1 MNDEQIRQIASEI
14 SRKVLEGRQL
24 AIVFPEAN
32 ESLRH
37 KVRAEHPATEFVTL
51 DDLPKSSERYSSLL
65 LVAPS
70 LDFASRLIQLQTDH
84 PVVDLVVRALY
95 AGKRVQAILS
105 GMLSQAGEG
114 GLLKAIG
121 EMRERLKSF
130 GIEFQQPDAPD
141 PYAHRAPALRLPVVA
156 EPHPSRLRLK
166 REPVE
171 EFVEFLQ
178 SKQCHM
184 EKGKPC
190 DQCDMCNT
198 LGF

>member
-1 MNDEQIRQIASEI
+1 MNDEQIRKIASEI
-14 SRKVLEGRQL
+14 SRKVLDGRQL
-24 AIVFPEAN
+24 AIIFPEATDQLKS
-32 ESLRH
+32 E
-37 KVRAEHPATEFVTL
+37 VRTEHPAAEFVTL
-51 DDLPKSSERYSSLL
+51 DSLPAGDRFSTIL

-70 LDFASRLIQLQTDH
+70 LDFASRLIQLQTEH
-84 PVVDLVVRALY
+84 PAVDLVVRALY
-95 AGKRVQAILS
+95 AGKRVQAVLG
-105 GMLSQAGEG
+105 GMLSSKGEN
-114 GLLKAIG
+114 GLFKAIS

-130 GIEFQQPDAPD
+130 GIELKQPAPD
-141 PYAHRAPALRLPVVA
+141 PHSALKLPVLA
-156 EPHPSRLRLK
+156 DEPHPSRLRLK

-178 SKQCHM
+178 SKQCIM